1 MQGGPRRGRSPI
13 TGPTLPRAAQAS
25 QLRRR
30 AKQSAR
36 RAETIK
42 RTSLA
47 VRRNRAPHRRPNFA
61 GRRTPLPEGP
71 QVQEGSASDIA
82 IRKPTK
88 KEANKKGSKPFGLP
102 PRMSMPRKQIY
113 KFTAPTPGSTCSR
126 ACPSESS
133 SASAKALPNNCIPTG
148 MPLSAPRPTGMES
161 PGSPARFS
169 ESV

>member
-61 GRRTPLPEGP
+61 GRRPPLPEGP

-88 KEANKKGSKPFGLP
+88 KGASPSACPLACPCQENKSTSSPLQPLAAPAPEHAQAKAVR
-102 PRMSMPRKQIY
+102 PRQRPCQT
-113 KFTAPTPGSTCSR
+113 TASPR
-126 ACPSESS
+126 ACRFLRQGPR
-133 SASAKALPNNCIPTG
+133 AWKAPAAPPDSAKACR
-148 MPLSAPRPTGMES
+148 RP
-161 PGSPARFS
+161 
-169 ESV
+169 